1 MKKLLFL
8 VAVVTMAFCGIREC
22 QIYIGIVI
30 VANIM
35 EYLTGDA
42 TKR

>member
-8 VAVVTMAFCGIREC
+8 AAVITMAFCGIREC
-22 QIYIGIVI
+22 QIYIGII
-30 VANIM
+30 IAANIM
-35 EYLTGDA
+35 EYLTDDA